1 MTGRRAVVLFN
12 LGGPDSLAAVR
23 PFLKNLFG
31 DPAILRMGALPRRLL
46 AGVIARRR
54 AAAAR
59 ETYRR
64 LGGASPLLARTEAQ
78 AAALESALGGAST
91 RVFVCMRYWHPMAA
105 QTVEEV
111 RRFDPEEVVLLPLY
125 PQYSSSTTGSAL
137 EAWRRAAAGRL
148 DAPTRSVC
156 CWPEEEGFV
165 GALAAA
171 LAAALD
177 GWEGSAPRILYSA
190 HGVPKS
196 FIAAGDPYQH
206 QVERTAAAIRA
217 RLGRNDLEQVVCYQ
231 SRVGP
236 LAWTGPYTDAEIA
249 RAGADGRAVI
259 VVPVAFVSEHAET
272 LIELDQDYRAL
283 ARRLGV
289 PRYERL
295 AAVGAD
301 PLFVSGLA
309 RLAGMAAG
317 AGAAPVPGGGAR
329 LCPASCRECPAREA
343 A

>member
-12 LGGPDSLAAVR
+12 LGGPDSLAAVH

-31 DPAILRMGALPRRLL
+31 DPAILRMGAVSRWFLSR
-46 AGVIARRR
+46 AIARQRT
-54 AAAAR
+54 AAAR

-78 AAALESALGGAST
+78 AAALESVLGDAAT

-111 RRFDPEEVVLLPLY
+111 RLFDPEEVVLLPLY

-148 DAPTRSVC
+148 DVPTRAVC

-165 GALAAA
+165 AALAVA

-177 GWEGSAPRILYSA
+177 GWVGPVPRILYSA
-190 HGVPKS
+190 HGVPRS

-206 QVERTAAAIRA
+206 QVERTVAAVRA
-217 RLGRNDLEQVVCYQ
+217 RLEREDLEQIVCYQ

-249 RAGADGRAVI
+249 RAGADGRPLI
-259 VVPVAFVSEHAET
+259 VVPIAFVSEHAET

-283 ARRLGV
+283 ASRLGV
-289 PRYERL
+289 PRYERV
-295 AAVGAD
+295 AAVGTD

-309 RLAGMAAG
+309 RLAGMASG
-317 AGAAPVPGGGAR
+317 DKAALTPGSGAR
-329 LCPASCRECPAREA
+329 LCPASRRECPIREA
-343 A
+343 P

>member
-12 LGGPDSLAAVR
+12 LGGPDSLAAVH

-31 DPAILRMGALPRRLL
+31 DPAILRMGALPRWFLSR
-46 AGVIARRR
+46 AIARRR

-59 ETYRR
+59 QTYRR

-78 AAALESALGGAST
+78 AAALEGALGGAA

-105 QTVEEV
+105 RTVEEV

-137 EAWRRAAAGRL
+137 QAWRRAAAGRL
-148 DAPTRSVC
+148 DAPTRAVC

-165 GALAAA
+165 GAIAAA

-177 GWEGSAPRILYSA
+177 GWEGAPPRILYSA
-190 HGVPKS
+190 HGVPRS
-196 FIAAGDPYQH
+196 YVAAGDPYQH
-206 QVERTAAAIRA
+206 QVERTSAAVRA
-217 RLGRNDLEQVVCYQ
+217 RLGRDDLEQVVCYQ

-259 VVPVAFVSEHAET
+259 VVPIAFVSEHAET
-272 LIELDQDYRAL
+272 LVELDQDYRAL
-283 ARRLGV
+283 ARRCSV

-295 AAVGAD
+295 AAVGTD

-309 RLAGMAAG
+309 RLAGMAARG
-317 AGAAPVPGGGAR
+317 GAALIPGGGAR
-329 LCPASCRECPAREA
+329 LCPASCRECPVREA